1 MRTLVVGA
9 SGHLGGEVAR
19 LASAA
24 GAEVHG
30 TSTTGTGGW
39 SRLDITDRAAVH
51 ELISRVR
58 PQQVINTAYRQ
69 DSWTVCADGA
79 AHVALAAAAVGAR
92 LVHVSTDAVHGGRPE
107 PYRDDEAPTPVYRY
121 GAAKAAAETAVAA
134 VDPTAALVRTS
145 LIVGDERSKQV
156 QLALNLTTGRSRG
169 ALFTDEYRCPI
180 DATDLAA
187 AILELA
193 ATGYPGLINVAGPQA
208 VSRAELGRLVAARH
222 GLDPATVPVCTTAE
236 AGLGARPGAL
246 LLDSSRAAGL
256 LKTPLRA
263 VSDALADGLGGQQG
277 QHLGRGPL

>member
-1 MRTLVVGA
+1 MRTLIVGA

-39 SRLDITDRAAVH
+39 SRLDVTDRQAV
-51 ELISRVR
+51 LALVRRVR
-58 PQQVINTAYRQ
+58 PELVVNTAYRA
-69 DSWTVCADGA
+69 DSWRICADGA
-79 AHVALAAAAVGAR
+79 AHVALAAVEAGAR

-107 PYRDDEAPTPVYRY
+107 PYPDDAAPTPIYPY

-134 VDPTAALVRTS
+134 IDPAAAVVRTS

-156 QLALNLTTGRSRG
+156 RLALDLTTGRARG

-193 ATGYPGLINVAGPQA
+193 ATGYPGTINVAGPQA
-208 VSRAELGRLVAARH
+208 VSRAELGRLVATAH

-236 AGLGARPGAL
+236 SGLGARPGAI
-246 LLDSSRAAGL
+246 LLDSTRASAL
-256 LKTPLRA
+256 LKTPLRGVA
-263 VSDALADGLGGQQG
+263 EALAAAAS
-277 QHLGRGPL
+277 

>member
-1 MRTLVVGA
+1 MRTLIVGA

-19 LASAA
+19 LASAS

-30 TSTTGTGGW
+30 TSTTGADGW
-39 SRLDITDRAAVH
+39 SRLDITDREAVH
-51 ELISRVR
+51 ALVSRVR
-58 PQQVINTAYRQ
+58 PQLIVNTAYRA
-69 DSWTVCADGA
+69 DSWAVCADGA
-79 AHVALAAAAVGAR
+79 AHVALAAAGAGAR

-107 PYRDDEAPTPVYRY
+107 PYPDDAAPTPVYRY

-134 VDPTAALVRTS
+134 IDPAAALVRTS

-156 QLALNLTTGRSRG
+156 QLALNLTTGRARG

-180 DATDLAA
+180 DVTDLAA

-193 ATGYPGLINVAGPQA
+193 AMGYPGLINVAGPEP

-222 GLDPATVPVCTTAE
+222 GLDPAAVPVCTTAE
-236 AGLGARPGAL
+236 GGLGARPGEI

-256 LKTPLRA
+256 LRTPLRR
-263 VSDALADGLGGQQG
+263 VGEALGVA
-277 QHLGRGPL
+277 